1 LRVTRVKPVARP
13 PGFVAIEVDGA
24 RLAVLPVEKARAFR
38 LEVGSA
44 LDEALAREVER
55 AGAAE
60 NSYRAAV
67 RLLAV
72 RDRSSQEILRRLRH
86 KGLPPDAVAEA
97 VGRLEVAGLL
107 DDGRFAERF
116 AHARAERGFGRTR
129 ILADLAARGV
139 DRRVAERAVDRLE
152 ASGERDD
159 AAEIDR
165 LVRHRI
171 GRMRGL
177 PRPVVERRLVAFLV
191 RRGFSGVEGLR
202 AVRAVLR
209 LDR

>member
-1 LRVTRVKPVARP
+1 LRVTRIKPVARP

-24 RLAVLPVEKARAFR
+24 RLAVLPVEKARALR
-38 LEVGSA
+38 LEVGCA
-44 LDEALAREVER
+44 LDDTLLREVER

-60 NSYRAAV
+60 RAYLAAV
-67 RLLAV
+67 RLLAA
-72 RDRSSQEILRRLRH
+72 RGRASQEVLRRLRQ
-86 KGLPPDAVAEA
+86 KGFPPDAVAEA
-97 VGRLEVAGLL
+97 VGRLEVAGVLN
-107 DDGRFAERF
+107 DTRYAESFA
-116 AHARAERGFGRTR
+116 AARAERGFGRTR
-129 ILADLAARGV
+129 ILADLASRGV

-152 ASGERDD
+152 ASGERDA

-165 LVRHRI
+165 LVRNRI

-191 RRGFSGVEGLR
+191 RRGFGGADGLR

-209 LDR
+209 EDI